1 MTITINSRVKA
12 LVDFFEPTEA
22 DIHNLDWFPKAGD
35 TGYVVSFMEA
45 YEDHPAIYEIRFDAD
60 IDADEDNLSWTYLA
74 TELEEIDA

>member
-22 DIHNLDWFPKAGD
+22 AVHHLDWFPKAGD
-35 TGYVVSFMEA
+35 TGYVVAFA
-45 YEDHPAIYEIRFDAD
+45 PAEGNYPAVYEIRFDAD